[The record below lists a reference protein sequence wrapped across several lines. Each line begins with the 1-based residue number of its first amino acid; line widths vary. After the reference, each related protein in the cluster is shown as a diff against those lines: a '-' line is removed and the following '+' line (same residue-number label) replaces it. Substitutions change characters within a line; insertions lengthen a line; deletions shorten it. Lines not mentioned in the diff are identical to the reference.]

1 MAGNR
6 FATMLQ
12 RNSHKLTVIL
22 VYAVLE
28 WVLIILLLLNSLF
41 TYLITKFAKYFG
53 LQKPCPWCSR
63 IDHMLEPG
71 KNTNSYRD
79 LVCESH
85 ATEISKL
92 SYCSNHQKLAEAQ
105 NMCMDCLASR
115 PNHSDQSGGMT
126 RRIALFSWVSKDA
139 TANGENIV
147 RCSCCNESLNS
158 NVYPPYLLFKPS
170 WEALK
175 YSKKGNLIVEEM
187 DDEKD
192 GIYCKEISKPDSL
205 AHYTDHEDSNEIK
218 RDDREGQQEDEV
230 AADEH
235 QMLSEVGSFCLKDA
249 VGEDCSR
256 SESNLHYDEKEA
268 HIMEQDSYGMDSIH
282 QGFDDNM
289 IEYCFD
295 KDNSL
300 EIINLHLER
309 NLGCDFSR
317 LIPVD
322 LIDSSTTANQEP
334 YNLKE
339 DPAEEIHQNGTSDSA
354 LHNEM
359 NKEEMTSYAEVES
372 MGIEVD
378 WCEKSSVSNFTEMK
392 KDLDGKEHEKVTAPE
407 EALTLSLGGN
417 SVDMEETV
425 EPDELPA
432 YEEEINGS
440 NLFTDQTKSKDFIEL
455 SDFGTN
461 QAQESTRLPCLQED
475 QSSETDN
482 EAEIPDA
489 LESNEL
495 GPNDTEITTEG
506 EKMLSADDNQVGIL
520 SSHLESNEAEEEK
533 FPETP
538 TSADS
543 AHYLHKKLMLFE
555 KRESGT
561 EESLDGS
568 VVSEMDFG
576 DSVLTVERLKTALK
590 AERKAFGALYTELEE
605 ERSASA
611 IAANQTMAMINRLQ
625 EEKAAMQMEALQY
638 QRMMEEQSEYDQEA
652 LQLLNELMIK
662 REKEKQELEKE
673 LEVYRKKVLD
683 YESKEKL
690 RKIRRIK
697 DGSIRSRTSSVTC
710 SNTEDLDE
718 LSIDLNREARDEDG
732 GSSFGN
738 QESGNNNTSGDDV
751 VNLQEIALDCVKQM
765 TALDDSL
772 VEFEEERLSIL
783 DQLKVLEEKLLHLDD
798 NDDIEDEHSGEQ
810 SSNYSV
816 KGFGESYEMS
826 TPDENG
832 ISIDTSKDGRYPER
846 KTMNSM
852 AKNLLP
858 LLDDA
863 ADNETEEG
871 FIFDENVES
880 EFVEMENSLLP
891 EFDLDGKKLAIE
903 EEVDHVYER
912 LQALEADREFL
923 KHCMSSIQ
931 KGDKGMDLL
940 QEILQHLRDLRTVE
954 LRVRSFSEDP
964 LK

>member
-1 MAGNR
+1 MAGNK

-12 RNSHKLTVIL
+12 RNTHKLTVIL

-53 LQKPCPWCSR
+53 LKKPCPWCSR
-63 IDHMLEPG
+63 IDHVLEPG
-71 KNTNSYRD
+71 KNTYSYRD

-92 SYCSNHQKLAEAQ
+92 SYCSNHQKLAETQ

-139 TANGENIV
+139 IANGENIV

-230 AADEH
+230 ATDEH

-339 DPAEEIHQNGTSDSA
+339 DPAEEIHQNGISDSA

-372 MGIEVD
+372 MGIAVD
-378 WCEKSSVSNFTEMK
+378 CCEKSSVSNFTEMK
-392 KDLDGKEHEKVTAPE
+392 KDLDAKEHEKVTAPE

-425 EPDELPA
+425 EQDDLP
-432 YEEEINGS
+432 G
-440 NLFTDQTKSKDFIEL
+440 IE
-455 SDFGTN
+455 
-461 QAQESTRLPCLQED
+461 
-475 QSSETDN
+475 
-482 EAEIPDA
+482 
-489 LESNEL
+489 
-495 GPNDTEITTEG
+495 
-506 EKMLSADDNQVGIL
+506 
-520 SSHLESNEAEEEK
+520 
-533 FPETP
+533 
-538 TSADS
+538 
-543 AHYLHKKLMLFE
+543 
-555 KRESGT
+555 
-561 EESLDGS
+561 
-568 VVSEMDFG
+568 
-576 DSVLTVERLKTALK
+576 
-590 AERKAFGALYTELEE
+590 
-605 ERSASA
+605 
-611 IAANQTMAMINRLQ
+611 
-625 EEKAAMQMEALQY
+625 
-638 QRMMEEQSEYDQEA
+638 
-652 LQLLNELMIK
+652 
-662 REKEKQELEKE
+662 
-673 LEVYRKKVLD
+673 
-683 YESKEKL
+683 
-690 RKIRRIK
+690 
-697 DGSIRSRTSSVTC
+697 
-710 SNTEDLDE
+710 
-718 LSIDLNREARDEDG
+718 
-732 GSSFGN
+732 
-738 QESGNNNTSGDDV
+738 
-751 VNLQEIALDCVKQM
+751 
-765 TALDDSL
+765 
-772 VEFEEERLSIL
+772 
-783 DQLKVLEEKLLHLDD
+783 
-798 NDDIEDEHSGEQ
+798 
-810 SSNYSV
+810 
-816 KGFGESYEMS
+816 
-826 TPDENG
+826 
-832 ISIDTSKDGRYPER
+832 
-846 KTMNSM
+846 
-852 AKNLLP
+852 
-858 LLDDA
+858 
-863 ADNETEEG
+863 
-871 FIFDENVES
+871 
-880 EFVEMENSLLP
+880 
-891 EFDLDGKKLAIE
+891 
-903 EEVDHVYER
+903 
-912 LQALEADREFL
+912 
-923 KHCMSSIQ
+923 
-931 KGDKGMDLL
+931 
-940 QEILQHLRDLRTVE
+940 
-954 LRVRSFSEDP
+954 
-964 LK
+964 